1 MHEEQRGKAGSKLAG
16 SRQYNYCLPHILYI
30 DLQEETVVGK
40 AFILFI
46 FVSYCSILHK
56 IFYKINALIICSP
69 NGTFGALC
77 SL

>member
-1 MHEEQRGKAGSKLAG
+1 MNEEQRGKAGSKLAG
-16 SRQYNYCLPHILYI
+16 SRQNNYCLPHILYI

-46 FVSYCSILHK
+46 FVSYCSIFK
-56 IFYKINALIICSP
+56 KNIFYALIICCP